1 MTVTNLIHGLSKSR
15 QYYIWR
21 SMKQRVENPKRK
33 DYPHYGGRGILYD
46 PSWAEFMCFWEDMKE
61 GYADNLTLDR
71 KDPNKN
77 YCKDNCRWIPMDEQ
91 ARGHRKHP
99 KNKSG
104 ITGVSYRADQDC
116 WRACWCD
123 GHGKR
128 HEKSFYCKSLGSDE
142 AFKMA
147 CEYREEMICQQELL
161 GFKYSGFHGK

>member
-1 MTVTNLIHGLSKSR
+1 MTVTNLRHGLSKSR

-21 SMKQRVENPKRK
+21 SMKQRVDNPKRK

-61 GYADNLTLDR
+61 GYADNLTL
-71 KDPNKN
+71 
-77 YCKDNCRWIPMDEQ
+77 
-91 ARGHRKHP
+91 
-99 KNKSG
+99 
-104 ITGVSYRADQDC
+104 
-116 WRACWCD
+116 
-123 GHGKR
+123 
-128 HEKSFYCKSLGSDE
+128 GSDE